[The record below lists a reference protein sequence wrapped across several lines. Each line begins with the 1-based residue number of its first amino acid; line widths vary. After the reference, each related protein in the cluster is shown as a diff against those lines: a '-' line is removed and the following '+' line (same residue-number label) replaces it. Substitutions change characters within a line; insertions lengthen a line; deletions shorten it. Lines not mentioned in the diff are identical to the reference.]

1 MHWFVSRRPSAAMMV
16 ALVALFVALGGGAYA
31 ALRLPKNSVGAA
43 QLKKGAVTGAKL
55 RSAAVTAAK
64 IKAHSLLAKDFAA
77 GQLPRGATGATGPA
91 GLTGPQGPKGN
102 PGQTGPVGISG
113 YQVLVFG
120 ESVQP
125 TDTSGNFTVTCP
137 AAKNVLGGGAA
148 TFNKNIQVQTSTPLD
163 NGAQWNVA
171 VVPLTGTTFGGSGA
185 SAVNI
190 RIVCANVAS

>member
-1 MHWFVSRRPSAAMMV
+1 MHRFVSRGPSPAMMV
-16 ALVALFVALGGGAYA
+16 ALAALFVSLGGGAYA
-31 ALRLPKNSVGAA
+31 AVDLPKNSVGRA
-43 QLKKGAVTGAKL
+43 QLKEGAVTSEKL
-55 RSAAVTAAK
+55 HGAAVTAAK
-64 IKAHSLLAKDFAA
+64 VKAHSLLAKDFAA
-77 GQLPRGATGATGPA
+77 GQLPRGATGATGPT

-113 YQVLVFG
+113 YQVVVFG

-125 TDTSGNFTVTCP
+125 TDTSGNFTVPCP
-137 AAKNVLGGGAA
+137 AGTNVLGGGAA

-163 NGAQWNVA
+163 NSTQWNVA
-171 VVPLTGTTFGGSGA
+171 VVPLTGTMFGGSGA